1 MLEFIVRR
9 VLWTIPVIL
18 LVSSLT
24 FVLMKS
30 VPGGPFSS
38 TERPLI
44 PAIRANLEARYHL
57 DWPLWKQY
65 LQYMKGFFTWDLGPS
80 YTYRQRTVEDILNQ
94 QWPVTIQLG
103 LWAFLIAFC
112 VGVPLGVLS
121 AVKQNSLIDHGS
133 MVVAML
139 GVSIPAIALG
149 PFLIWIFALKLK
161 WFPVATWGTPAHI
174 VLPAVTLATFYLARF
189 ARITRASML
198 QVVREEYIQTARA
211 KGLRETVVNVKH
223 AFRNALIPVSTIAGP
238 AFADVITGSL
248 VVERIFAVPGLGRY
262 YVMAITNRDYPV
274 IMATTLLFALLIVFM
289 NLLVDLSYGV
299 LDPRIRYN

>member
-1 MLEFIVRR
+1 MFEFIVRR

-18 LVSSLT
+18 LISSLT

-30 VPGGPFSS
+30 VPGGPFNS
-38 TERPLI
+38 TERALI
-44 PAIRANLEARYHL
+44 PAIKANLEARYHL

-80 YTYRQRTVEDILNQ
+80 YTYRARTVEDILNQ

-103 LWAFLIAFC
+103 LCAFLIALC

-211 KGLRETVVNVKH
+211 KGLREIVVNVKH